1 MMEKFRL
8 DGQTALVT
16 GGSRGI
22 GLGIA
27 LAMAEAGADIV
38 LAARDA
44 ATLEQA
50 RRGLATTGRNIRVT
64 PFDMRRVE
72 DIPAFYER
80 IAVETGG
87 IDLLVNNAG
96 GIVRGAAETISPQDL
111 QSILEL
117 NLSAVF
123 ALSQAFARAH
133 IQSATPGKIINV
145 SSVMAETARSGA
157 AAYAMTKGGIRQL
170 TKALAVEWAP
180 HRIHVNAIGPGFT
193 RTDLTR
199 ALWSDPAF
207 AQTVARRTP
216 LGRWGTPEDIGAAAV
231 FLAAPASDYIT
242 GQTLYV
248 DGGLISSMGGL
259 E

>member
-1 MMEKFRL
+1 MGRTMMEIFRL
-8 DGQTALVT
+8 DGQTALIT

-27 LAMAEAGADIV
+27 QALAEAGADIV

-64 PFDMRRVE
+64 AFDMRRVE

-80 IAVETGG
+80 IAAETGG

-111 QSILEL
+111 QSI
-117 NLSAVF
+117 
-123 ALSQAFARAH
+123 
-133 IQSATPGKIINV
+133 
-145 SSVMAETARSGA
+145 
-157 AAYAMTKGGIRQL
+157 
-170 TKALAVEWAP
+170 
-180 HRIHVNAIGPGFT
+180 
-193 RTDLTR
+193 
-199 ALWSDPAF
+199 
-207 AQTVARRTP
+207 TVAKRTP

-248 DGGLISSMGGL
+248 DGGLISSMGGF